1 LINHNMSDISKHFET
16 PPEYQAGVPAK
27 NAIAPGGFQDHFVVK
42 RFSPV
47 NGTDFKTGG
56 RINFKVYDHA
66 CLLHCNQV
74 YLKWLPTAIK
84 DDGTA
89 YTGGS
94 ARAAISGKTSA
105 IKSVSASCYGEL
117 LEAIP
122 NYNRYWAQEIISAPL
137 EQKVYLAATEGT
149 SYFIDGEMTG
159 ENNKTNYFDDNGKQY
174 YFHQLQ
180 ISALSSLGTL
190 ELPLITSGINV
201 DLVLETDLTNMY
213 PVPDTIKDERWSN
226 VELVCVMTRPRE
238 NFWEQRTRELQA
250 GHVIRHPM
258 QTIRWQTFQGN
269 NGNQFTM
276 NVDSQVV
283 KSVSSIVV
291 LGNNTTKMA
300 NTASRKIDKLSY
312 SDDLNIRT
320 IRFSVGGKVFPELKG
335 ISYNKHDPEAYVL
348 GFRHNDLDNL
358 AFVPS
363 MRLYNQEAT
372 IADLGGSSSLI
383 ARGWQFRFSFKDAL
397 SAYGDGLTTFGGN
410 FGITV
415 STIPDAPDFLA
426 TVDPSTSTFSTAN
439 SFDVYYVTDQV
450 LEISNTRVRVTPVF

>member
-1 LINHNMSDISKHFET
+1 MSNVSKNFET
-16 PPEYQAGVPAK
+16 PPEYQAGIPAK
-27 NAIAPGGFQDHFVVK
+27 NSVAPGGFQDHFVVK
-42 RFSPV
+42 RFSPI
-47 NGTDFKTGG
+47 NGTEFKTGS
-56 RINFKVYDHA
+56 RINFKVYDQA

-74 YLKWLPTAIK
+74 YLKWLPTAVK
-84 DDGTA
+84 ADGTA
-89 YTGGS
+89 YNGTV

-117 LEAIP
+117 LESIP
-122 NYNRYWAQEIISAPL
+122 NYNRYWAQEVISAPL

-149 SYFIDGEMTG
+149 SYFIDGTMTA
-159 ENNKTNYFDDNGKQY
+159 ENNKTGDFTQNGKQY

-180 ISALSSLGTL
+180 IAALSSLGTL

-201 DLVLETDLTNMY
+201 DLVLDTDLTNIY
-213 PVPDTIKDERWSN
+213 PMPDNITDERWSQ

-238 NFWEQRTRELQA
+238 KFWEQRTRELEA
-250 GHVIRHPM
+250 GHVIRRPM

-276 NVDSQVV
+276 NIDSQVV

-291 LGNNTTKMA
+291 LGNNAAKML
-300 NTASRKIDKLSY
+300 NTGIRKVDKLSY
-312 SDDLNIRT
+312 SDDLDIRT
-320 IRFSVGGKVFPELKG
+320 IRFSVGGKVFPDLKG
-335 ISYNKHDPEAYVL
+335 ISYSKNDPEAYVL

-363 MRLYNQEAT
+363 MRLYNEEGIIESFGGT
-372 IADLGGSSSLI
+372 TDLV

-397 SAYGDGLTTFGGN
+397 SAYGDGLTTLSGN

-415 STIPDAPDFLA
+415 STIPDAPDFLPPGPQPTLA
-426 TVDPSTSTFSTAN
+426 IGN
-439 SFDVYYVTDQV
+439 SFDVFYVTDQV
-450 LEISNTRVRVTPVF
+450 LEISSSRVRVTPVF